1 MIIFGLH
8 VETNRKLIN
17 LRVISTTYYLYKTS
31 SRITRLSNN
40 IPCFHFKQYTL
51 FSLQTIYPVFTS
63 NITFFSKSLSTF
75 KKSILQIIRPSPS
88 STYNWYN
95 NKGIKHITRLRLGL
109 RLNPMC
115 ICGMDIDTTCHC
127 LLHCLN
133 ISNERFTLL
142 NIASTIIRNSL
153 HSCDATIVK
162 LLLYGDESFD
172 LVTNTLKINASVG
185 FILSS
190 KRFDRPL
197 T

>member
-95 NKGIKHITRLRLGL
+95 NKGIKHITRLRHGPSKVAEWILTQL
-109 RLNPMC
+109 V
-115 ICGMDIDTTCHC
+115 IVY
-127 LLHCLN
+127 
-133 ISNERFTLL
+133 S
-142 NIASTIIRNSL
+142 IASIFQMKDYSPEHCFKNNQ
-153 HSCDATIVK
+153 K
-162 LLLYGDESFD
+162 
-172 LVTNTLKINASVG
+172 
-185 FILSS
+185 
-190 KRFDRPL
+190 
-197 T
+197 

>member
-88 STYNWYN
+88 STYNCD
-95 NKGIKHITRLRLGL
+95 IITREL
-109 RLNPMC
+109 
-115 ICGMDIDTTCHC
+115 
-127 LLHCLN
+127 
-133 ISNERFTLL
+133 
-142 NIASTIIRNSL
+142 
-153 HSCDATIVK
+153 
-162 LLLYGDESFD
+162 
-172 LVTNTLKINASVG
+172 NTLPVYVMDHLKSRNGYWHNLSLFTPLPQYFKWKIYSPEHCFNNNQ
-185 FILSS
+185 
-190 KRFDRPL
+190 K
-197 T
+197 

>member
-88 STYNWYN
+88 STYNCD
-95 NKGIKHITRLRLGL
+95 IITRE
-109 RLNPMC
+109 LNTLPDYVLDYVLIQCAVAEWILTQLVIVYSIASIFQMT
-115 ICGMDIDTTCHC
+115 D
-127 LLHCLN
+127 LLTW
-133 ISNERFTLL
+133 TLL
-142 NIASTIIRNSL
+142 Q
-153 HSCDATIVK
+153 K
-162 LLLYGDESFD
+162 
-172 LVTNTLKINASVG
+172 
-185 FILSS
+185 
-190 KRFDRPL
+190 
-197 T
+197 